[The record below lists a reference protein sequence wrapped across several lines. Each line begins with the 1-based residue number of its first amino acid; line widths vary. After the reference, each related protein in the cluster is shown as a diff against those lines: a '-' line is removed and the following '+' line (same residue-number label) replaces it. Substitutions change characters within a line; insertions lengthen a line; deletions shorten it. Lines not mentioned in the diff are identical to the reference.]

1 MFTLHIYIRSR
12 PRSYDLVLRVPSRW
26 CPLYSIWTQY
36 TIITL
41 SAEGS
46 GECKT
51 SVIEELDLITKVLR
65 WRGSSALSGDSL
77 RVSRELLAAKDA
89 KNCLKGRKGNHDAT
103 QTPLSLLLRPTSQAG
118 SAWRRSRGFHGHLQ
132 WPFRRFLQRFP
143 GLAAWL
149 ELPLPLLEPTEYL
162 CA

>member
-65 WRGSSALSGDSL
+65 WRGSSALSNFAIL
-77 RVSRELLAAKDA
+77 RKRAFNRKEREELPQSRKDDLAF
-89 KNCLKGRKGNHDAT
+89 RR
-103 QTPLSLLLRPTSQAG
+103 TPLSLLLRPTSQAG
-118 SAWRRSRGFHGHLQ
+118 SAWRRSRGFHGHLR